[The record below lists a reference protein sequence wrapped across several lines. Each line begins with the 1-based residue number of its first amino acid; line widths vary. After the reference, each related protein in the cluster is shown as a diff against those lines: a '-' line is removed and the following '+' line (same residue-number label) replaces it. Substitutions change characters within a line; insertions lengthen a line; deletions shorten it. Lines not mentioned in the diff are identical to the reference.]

1 MLGEK
6 GIRKDSASGRLE
18 FASQMERRRQE
29 EESADPRQLRRGWWL
44 GSEEFRQELL
54 AWVAERVGAS
64 HYGSDRREAAEA
76 KARRIVVEEWKRLGW
91 EGKEL
96 RQRRKGDAGKV
107 QVALRLRRET
117 TMSLKWIAQE
127 LRMGSWTYVANLL
140 CQTKSLNSKD

>member
-1 MLGEK
+1 M
-6 GIRKDSASGRLE
+6 
-18 FASQMERRRQE
+18 
-29 EESADPRQLRRGWWL
+29 

-127 LRMGSWTYVANLL
+127 LRMGSWTDVANLL